1 MRHFLSAQ
9 DITAKDLAALLR
21 LAARVKAHPEAYNG
35 RLVHKTL
42 LMIFEKPS
50 LRTHLSFHVAMAQ
63 LGGQAVYCGAQTAPL
78 GSGKESMK
86 DTAAVA
92 SRYVDV
98 IMARLYDHRVLKELA
113 KHSRVP
119 VINALTDYE
128 HPCQTLG
135 DLFTIQEKR
144 GTLKV
149 AVAYVGDGNNNV
161 THSLLLGCALAG
173 SSITVGCPTRREFW
187 PDTAVLRAARRRGGQ
202 VRVVHDARQAGSGAD
217 VVYTDSWMSYHIP
230 KDQEAA
236 RVKVLR
242 PFQVNAPLMAKAK
255 PDAVFM
261 HCLPAGRG
269 MEVTDHVIDGR
280 QSVVYDQA
288 ENRLHTEKALL
299 LWLLGL
305 AKTGRHS

>member
-1 MRHFLSAQ
+1 MRHLLSVQ
-9 DITAKDLAALLR
+9 DLTPADLKTLLR
-21 LAARVKAHPEAYNG
+21 LAADVKTYPEKHRG
-35 RLVHKTL
+35 RLAHKSL

-50 LRTHLSFHVAMAQ
+50 LRTHLSFSVAMAQ
-63 LGGQAVYCGAQTAPL
+63 LGGQAVYCGAQTAPF

-98 IMARLYDHRVLKELA
+98 IMARLFEHRVIEELA
-113 KHSRVP
+113 RHSRVP

-144 GTLKV
+144 RTLKV

-161 THSLLLGCALAG
+161 THSLILGCALAG
-173 SSITVGCPTRREFW
+173 ASITVGCPARREFW
-187 PDTAVLRAARRRGGQ
+187 PNAAVLRKARRRKGR
-202 VRVVHDARQAGSGAD
+202 VRVVHDARQAVGGAD

-230 KDQEAA
+230 KEQEPA
-236 RVKVLR
+236 RVKALK
-242 PFQVNAPLMAKAK
+242 PFQVNAPLMARANKGAL
-255 PDAVFM
+255 FM

-269 MEVTDHVIDGR
+269 REVTDQVIDGKH
-280 QSVVYDQA
+280 SVVYDQA

-299 LWLLGL
+299 IWLLKEAARKG
-305 AKTGRHS
+305 T